1 MKIPLDF
8 FLNIIK
14 KFLNEVELND
24 VSKVL
29 NKHIEII
36 EEEYVSLSF
45 RSKILYSN
53 LNRMSYLAT

>member
-14 KFLNEVELND
+14 KFLDEIELKD

-29 NKHIEII
+29 SKHIEIN
-36 EEEYVSLSF
+36 EEEYVKLF
-45 RSKILYSN
+45 LIKIG
-53 LNRMSYLAT
+53 RVTW

>member
-29 NKHIEII
+29 SKHIEID
-36 EEEYVSLSF
+36 EEEYV
-45 RSKILYSN
+45 RI
-53 LNRMSYLAT
+53 